1 MKLLRLFVVLSG
13 IVVFLEAGLVLKAFS
28 AKHHA
33 MQMLQTADKFRLG
46 VTSKDQAETEFARV
60 GLKTEDEG
68 CSASAGT
75 CQGFSVQLSN
85 YPRFS
90 SDSFNEFVY
99 LTVAHLSLFRT
110 AGIAGNFYFYSDH
123 LKWMQVDF
131 GAERSDVGVTLIST
145 GLGDEKG
152 SALRHDYHTGSD
164 TFVRVLD
171 PSQWQGVS
179 LNSSTLLNLN
189 CLASV
194 RGCNS
199 NGALWTA
206 IPKP

>member
-1 MKLLRLFVVLSG
+1 MKLLRFFVVLSG
-13 IVVFLEAGLVLKAFS
+13 IVVFLEIGFVLKAFS
-28 AKHHA
+28 AKRHA
-33 MQMLQTADKFRLG
+33 MRLLQTADGFRLG

-68 CSASAGT
+68 CSANVGT
-75 CQGFSVQLSN
+75 CQGISVQLSN
-85 YPRFS
+85 YPKFS
-90 SDSFNEFVY
+90 SDSLNEFVY
-99 LTVAHLSLFRT
+99 PAVAHLSLFRT
-110 AGIAGNFYFYSDH
+110 AGLAGNFYFYSGH
-123 LKWMQVDF
+123 LKWMEVDF
-131 GAERSDVGVTLIST
+131 GTERSDVGVTLIST

-152 SALRHDYHTGSD
+152 SALRHDYHRGSD
-164 TFVRVLD
+164 TFVRVLE
-171 PSQWQGVS
+171 PSQWLAIS